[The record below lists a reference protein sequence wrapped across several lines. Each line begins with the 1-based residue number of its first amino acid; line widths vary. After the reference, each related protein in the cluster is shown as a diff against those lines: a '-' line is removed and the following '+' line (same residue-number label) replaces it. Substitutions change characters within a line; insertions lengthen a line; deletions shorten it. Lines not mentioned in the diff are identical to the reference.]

1 MTANDLIENTRA
13 MLVTEQAGK
22 RDKDR
27 IYALR
32 ALGLALKTYI
42 ETGKGDYEF
51 MQWRYEALRE
61 NKHYEET
68 DKRTIKSKIQALC
81 KTANGRSKRQ
91 GRNGY

>member
-13 MLVTEQAGK
+13 MLISEQAGK

-27 IYALR
+27 IYALK

-51 MQWRYEALRE
+51 MQLRYQALRE
-61 NKHYEET
+61 NREYKLT
-68 DKRTIKSKIQALC
+68 
-81 KTANGRSKRQ
+81 
-91 GRNGY
+91 

>member
-1 MTANDLIENTRA
+1 MNDLIQNTRA
-13 MLVTEQAGK
+13 MLISEQTGK

-27 IYALR
+27 IFALK

-68 DKRTIKSKIQALC
+68 DKRTIKPKIQALC
-81 KTANGRSKRQ
+81 KATNRRSKR
-91 GRNGY
+91 